1 MDAENF
7 ANDSARPPEPE
18 QTTNKDGRDA
28 GTLPDVGA
36 KLEPEHSEFDDLGF
50 RAVWVIPAGLGIF
63 LAAVALLMSIT

>member
-7 ANDSARPPEPE
+7 ANDSANSPQPER
-18 QTTNKDGRDA
+18 TTEMDSRDS
-28 GTLPDVGA
+28 GTLRDEA
-36 KLEPEHSEFDDLGF
+36 AELEPEHSEFDDLGF